1 MQFTKKKLAAA
12 CVAALL
18 AVAAASSGVTYL
30 VLNGRYEAE
39 RRDYERQLEATV
51 DATDRMLDLLDERG
65 LLDAG
70 GDVTDDTD
78 EGAATEPEDTSP
90 EPQDTPEAPEA
101 DAPESYDH
109 SEQPRYEPDLAPE
122 ESDEVS
128 VPDVVGLSETDARD
142 ALDAAGL
149 PVVVSSVYSTT
160 VPEGRVVSCSPQGAV
175 WPGTTISL
183 SVSAGPEGA

>member
-12 CVAALL
+12 CVAALV
-18 AVAAASSGVTYL
+18 AVAAASSSVTYL

-70 GDVTDDTD
+70 DDATDGTD

-90 EPQDTPEAPEA
+90 EPQDAPEA
-101 DAPESYDH
+101 SEADTPESYDR
-109 SEQPRYEPDLAPE
+109 SEQPRYEPDPVPE
-122 ESDEVS
+122 EPDEVS
-128 VPDVVGLSETDARD
+128 VPDVVGLSEADARD
-142 ALDAAGL
+142 ALDVAGL
-149 PVVVSSVYSTT
+149 PVAVSSVYSAT
-160 VPEGRVVSCSPQGAV
+160 VPEGHVVSYSPQGTV

-183 SVSAGPEGA
+183 SVSAGPEP